1 MIITHDLAIGGL
13 QQVVVNL
20 CRTINRDKFDVSVLC
35 LRTLGEFVPEVEK
48 LGIKV
53 FFLPQKKGTD
63 YFSFL
68 GVAKILR
75 REKIEVI
82 HTHNTQ
88 PFIDGTIGAL
98 LSGVK
103 TIVHTDHA
111 RSFPIKE
118 DICLRNGACLIL
130 PIRLS
135 VFRNIHLKT

>member
-1 MIITHDLAIGGL
+1 MLITHDLAIGGL

-20 CRTINRDKFDVSVLC
+20 CRTIDRDKFDVSVLC
-35 LRTLGEFVPEVEK
+35 LRALGEFALEVEK

-63 YFSFL
+63 YFSFFK
-68 GVAKILR
+68 VAKILR

-111 RSFPIKE
+111 RSFPDKRRYMFTE
-118 DICLRNGACLIL
+118 WV
-130 PIRLS
+130 PIS
-135 VFRNIHLKT
+135 FCI